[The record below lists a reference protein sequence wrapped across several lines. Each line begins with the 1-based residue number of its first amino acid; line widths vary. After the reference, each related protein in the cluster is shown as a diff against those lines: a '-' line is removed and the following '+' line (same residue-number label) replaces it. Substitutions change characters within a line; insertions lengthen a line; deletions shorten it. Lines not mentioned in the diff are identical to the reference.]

1 MEGEDEF
8 EALRDA
14 EAELLTLQQEL
25 ESLVERGEKGEE
37 EGEAFRRSLRELEA
51 REQRA
56 VRVAD
61 GALEVRPRPHCSCR
75 NPVVTYRVRCRS
87 GQDCELAVEDLAH
100 TGGDEVDAREK
111 QLETSRTTCS
121 RRRSALRAVP
131 PPLPRP
137 PVAMAA

>member
-61 GALEVRPRPHCSCR
+61 GALEVRARPH
-75 NPVVTYRVRCRS
+75 
-87 GQDCELAVEDLAH
+87 
-100 TGGDEVDAREK
+100 
-111 QLETSRTTCS
+111 
-121 RRRSALRAVP
+121 
-131 PPLPRP
+131 
-137 PVAMAA
+137 